1 MCLEISLKPYC
12 SYKQAVKMVD
22 EADLY
27 SNPLVF
33 FVAEINWFLSHS
45 PEIKAGNVKMNH
57 IV

>member
-1 MCLEISLKPYC
+1 MCLEISLKPYR
-12 SYKQAVKMVD
+12 SHKEAVKTVD

-27 SNPLVF
+27 SNLLF
-33 FVAEINWFLSHS
+33 FAEINWFLPIP